1 MSVNLA
7 GSRALVTGAS
17 GGIGEAIV
25 RALHARGAT
34 VVATARRKEVLDRL
48 VADLGDRV
56 EAVPADLADAADVQA
71 LPGRAGQ
78 IDVLVANAALPA
90 SGRYDSFSGDEVD
103 RALDVNLRAPLHLAR
118 ELAGPMVQR
127 GSGHLVFIS
136 SLSGKTA
143 SPGSSLY
150 SATKFGMRGY
160 ALGLREDLVGTG
172 VGVTTVFPGFIR
184 DAGMFHESNTELPK
198 GVGTRTPEQVA
209 EGVIRGIERNKP
221 EVDVAPLSLRLGSIA
236 AGIAPGMVG
245 AAQRKLGSRD
255 LAAELAKG
263 QAHKR

>member
-7 GSRALVTGAS
+7 ASRALVTGAS

-48 VADLGDRV
+48 RAELGDRV
-56 EAVPADLADAADVQA
+56 EVLAADLAEAGDVEA
-71 LPGRAGQ
+71 LPERAGR

-90 SGRYDSFSGDEVD
+90 SGPYDSFSGAEVD
-103 RALDVNLRAPLHLAR
+103 KALDVNLRAPLHLAR
-118 ELAGPMVQR
+118 ELAGPMVAR

-136 SLSGKTA
+136 SLSGRTA

-150 SATKFGMRGY
+150 SATKFGMRGF

-172 VGVTTVFPGFIR
+172 VGVTTVLPGFIR
-184 DAGMFHESNTELPK
+184 DAGMFHDSKTRLPK
-198 GVGTRTPEQVA
+198 GVGTRTPDQVA
-209 EGVIRGIERNKP
+209 AGVVRGIETGRA
-221 EVDVAPLSLRLGSIA
+221 EVAVAPISLRLGSIA
-236 AGIAPGMVG
+236 GGVAPGPVG
-245 AAQRKLGSRD
+245 AIQRKLGSREV
-255 LAAELAKG
+255 AAQMAEG
-263 QAHKR
+263 QADKR

>member
-7 GSRALVTGAS
+7 ASRALVTGAS

-25 RALHARGAT
+25 RALHAHGAT
-34 VVATARRKEVLDRL
+34 VVATARREDVLDRMK
-48 VADLGDRV
+48 AELGDRIEV
-56 EAVPADLADAADVQA
+56 LSADLAEAGDVEA
-71 LPGRAGQ
+71 LPERAGR
-78 IDVLVANAALPA
+78 IDILVANAALPA
-90 SGRYDSFSGDEVD
+90 SGPYDSFTGDEVD

-118 ELAGPMVQR
+118 ELARPMVER

-150 SATKFGMRGY
+150 SATKFGLRGY

-184 DAGMFHESNTELPK
+184 DAGMFHDSNTELPK
-198 GVGTRTPEQVA
+198 GVGTRTPDQVA
-209 EGVIRGIERNKP
+209 AGVIRGIERNRP
-221 EVDVAPLSLRLGSIA
+221 EVDVAPLGLRLGSIA
-236 AGIAPGMVG
+236 GGIAPGVVG

-255 LAAELAKG
+255 VAAQMAEG
-263 QAHKR
+263 QADKR

>member
-7 GSRALVTGAS
+7 ATRALVTGAS

-34 VVATARRKEVLDRL
+34 VVATARRQEVLDRL
-48 VADLGDRV
+48 KAALGDRV
-56 EAVPADLADAADVQA
+56 EVLSADLAEAADVET
-71 LPGRAGQ
+71 LPERAGR

-90 SGRYDSFSGDEVD
+90 SGPYDSFTGAEVD

-118 ELAGPMVQR
+118 ELAGPMVDR

-150 SATKFGMRGY
+150 SATKFGLRGF

-184 DAGMFHESNTELPK
+184 NAGMFHDSRTELPK
-198 GVGTRTPEQVA
+198 GVGTRTPDQVA
-209 EGVIRGIERNKP
+209 AGVIQGIERNRP
-221 EVDVAPLSLRLGSIA
+221 EVDVAPLALRLGSIA
-236 AGIAPGMVG
+236 GGIAPGVVG
-245 AAQRKLGSRD
+245 AAQRRLGSRD
-255 LAAELAKG
+255 VAAQLAKG
-263 QAHKR
+263 QADKR